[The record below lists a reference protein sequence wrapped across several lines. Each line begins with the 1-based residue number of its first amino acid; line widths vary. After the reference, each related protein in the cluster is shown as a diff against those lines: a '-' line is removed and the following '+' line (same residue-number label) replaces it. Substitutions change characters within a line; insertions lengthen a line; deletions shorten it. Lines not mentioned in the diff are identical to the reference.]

1 MRLRRPARED
11 RAVRVPCPSPVPSPR
26 THLGGMSEAPGPAAG
41 GSRGGRGCA
50 ALPSA
55 RRAPGRSVLLVRPP
69 RVLVASQPRRAFRTL
84 LSGAARAGGRCC
96 SYGAT
101 SRPCGTLRGTAT
113 ASFLRTWDGGSQM
126 PNWTQEG
133 GPVLRFSLPDV
144 PTWRPQ
150 PRTCEPHKNRGFE
163 LSVPVYI
170 FLNSD
175 IAPILFCCA

>member
-1 MRLRRPARED
+1 
-11 RAVRVPCPSPVPSPR
+11 
-26 THLGGMSEAPGPAAG
+26 MSEAPGPAAG

-126 PNWTQEG
+126 TNWTQEG
-133 GPVLRFSLPDV
+133 GLFSDSAFQMCPPGVPSPGPASPTEIGVLS
-144 PTWRPQ
+144 
-150 PRTCEPHKNRGFE
+150 
-163 LSVPVYI
+163 
-170 FLNSD
+170 
-175 IAPILFCCA
+175 